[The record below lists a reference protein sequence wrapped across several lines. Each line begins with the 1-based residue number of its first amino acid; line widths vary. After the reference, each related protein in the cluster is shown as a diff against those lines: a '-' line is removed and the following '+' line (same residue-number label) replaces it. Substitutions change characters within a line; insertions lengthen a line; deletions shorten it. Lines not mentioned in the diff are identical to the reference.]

1 MGEVMIRNLF
11 VMMLFVLVLVT
22 GGWASAVA
30 GEYGDVTLETTRESM
45 EKAGVKA
52 VVFPHW
58 FHRIRYKCKVCHEN
72 IFIMK
77 KGANNMSMRRIME
90 GESCGVCHNGLIA
103 WEALYCERCHS
114 AGFTPVASDT
124 AKK

>member
-1 MGEVMIRNLF
+1 
-11 VMMLFVLVLVT
+11 
-22 GGWASAVA
+22 VA
-30 GEYGDVTLETTRESM
+30 REYADIYMDLTRDSM

-58 FHRIRYKCKVCHEN
+58 FHRIRFKCKVCHEN

-77 KGANNMSMRRIME
+77 KGFNNISMRRIME
-90 GESCGVCHNGLIA
+90 GEVCGVCHNGQIA

-114 AGFTPVASDT
+114 AEFEPKTNPVA
-124 AKK
+124 AK

>member
-1 MGEVMIRNLF
+1 MIKRVLLSVML
-11 VMMLFVLVLVT
+11 VMVVFTSSTSITM
-22 GGWASAVA
+22 AR
-30 GEYGDVTLETTRESM
+30 EYGDIYMDATKESM
-45 EKAGVKA
+45 RKSEVGA

-77 KGANNMSMRRIME
+77 KGANNISMRRIME
-90 GESCGVCHNGLIA
+90 GEACGTCHNGTIA

-114 AGFTPVASDT
+114 APLDET
-124 AKK
+124 AGPGH